1 MLMGAESRAERDLTS
16 EEKIVYPKLLM
27 WRSIGK
33 HVVGLFGVLITMGTP
48 VSGTSIAAADIRVY
62 RDSRGVLFI
71 TNKSARPARKVGA
84 LTSRYQPS
92 IPQGLSAPTKGKPK
106 KQERLASNAPQFGG
120 RIIDVQQDLAERRR
134 PRQYVHDPR
143 TTAPIH
149 VYRNKQGTLLF
160 TNVPNQPGY
169 RPFLFLQPYV
179 SRMTSRESADFDRLI
194 RNACARY
201 GVEFELVKAV
211 IKAESAFNPLAISRA
226 GARGLMQLMPA
237 TAADHGVADI
247 HSPRQNIEGGV
258 RHLRLLLERFDGNVT
273 LALAAYNAGAGA
285 VDKYN
290 GIPPYQETQ
299 QYVRKVLRFRES
311 YRERSALVRPPA

>member
-1 MLMGAESRAERDLTS
+1 
-16 EEKIVYPKLLM
+16 M
-27 WRSIGK
+27 WWSVHK
-33 HVVGLFGVLITMGTP
+33 NVVGALGIV
-48 VSGTSIAAADIRVY
+48 IALGSPLAGYDVADADIRVY
-62 RDSRGVLFI
+62 RDSRGVLYI
-71 TNKSARPARKVGA
+71 TNRATRTVKNPGTLVSRTKQIEAARENPVAQRPTRS
-84 LTSRYQPS
+84 TSTTS
-92 IPQGLSAPTKGKPK
+92 EFT
-106 KQERLASNAPQFGG
+106 G
-120 RIIDVQQDLAERRR
+120 RVIDVQQELTQRRGGNR
-134 PRQYVHDPR
+134 FVHDPR

-160 TNVPNQPGY
+160 TNVPNKPGY

-179 SRMTSRESADFDRLI
+179 SRMTGKESADFDRLI
-194 RNACARY
+194 RAACARY

-211 IKAESAFNPLAISRA
+211 IKAESAFNPSAISRA

-258 RHLRLLLERFDGNVT
+258 RHLRLLLERFEGNVT

-299 QYVRKVLRFRES
+299 HYVRKVLRFRES
-311 YRERSALVRPPA
+311 YRERSTLIRPPA